1 MESARIRAVIFDIGG
16 VVVQSP
22 FLAISAYERE
32 HGLPANY
39 INVALSKHGDSG
51 AFQRF
56 ERGEIGYEE
65 FEDQWT
71 DELNDT
77 EANNREFLKY
87 LQRHSLD
94 MRMVLPK
101 KTRLNGR
108 VLFARM
114 MQAAQTPNPSV
125 IELIRLLRRRGYR
138 IAALTNN
145 FQNDASAAQEIVQ
158 LFDAFVESCKVGWRK
173 PDPRF
178 YMHACNLLQV
188 SPQECLFLDDI
199 PKNLRAAQRLGMS
212 VVQVKIGREPDA
224 VRQVEKILKSR
235 GRFEPKI

>member
-1 MESARIRAVIFDIGG
+1 MDTRIRAVIFDIGG
-16 VVVQSP
+16 VVVKSP

-56 ERGEIGYEE
+56 ERGEISYEE

-77 EANNREFLKY
+77 DANNREFLKY

-94 MRMVLPK
+94 MQMVLPK
-101 KTRLNGR
+101 KTQLNGR

-114 MQAAQTPNPSV
+114 MKTAQTPNSNV
-125 IELIRLLRRRGYR
+125 VELIHVLRRRGYR
-138 IAALTNN
+138 VAALTNN
-145 FQNDASAAQEIVQ
+145 FQNDANAVQEIVQ
-158 LFDAFVESCKVGWRK
+158 LFDEFVESCKVGWRK

-188 SPQECLFLDDI
+188 SPRECLFLDDI
-199 PKNLRAAQRLGMS
+199 PKNLKAARQLGMS
-212 VVQVKIGREPDA
+212 VVQVKIGRELDA
-224 VRQVEKILKSR
+224 IQQAEKILKSR
-235 GRFEPKI
+235 GLPEPKI